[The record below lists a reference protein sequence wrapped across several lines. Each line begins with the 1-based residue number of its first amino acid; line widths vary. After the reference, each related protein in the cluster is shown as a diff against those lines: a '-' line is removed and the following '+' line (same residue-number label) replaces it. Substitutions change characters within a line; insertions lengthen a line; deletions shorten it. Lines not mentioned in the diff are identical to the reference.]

1 MDPVKVML
9 VDDEVLAI
17 EHMRGLI
24 SWESLGYEIVCAA
37 TKPSQAARLAREHR
51 PELVI
56 MDIVMPGTDGLALS
70 KQLLAEGAA
79 GKIVL
84 LTSYKEFEY
93 AKEAMKLGIANY
105 WVKHEMDP
113 ETVKRE
119 LGGLREEI
127 ENDRRLRK
135 NDRGRLLVD
144 WLGGRPLSDK
154 QWRTATGGLGEAFD
168 RFHLLVMQPDRSFP
182 VLPGAA
188 PESPDL
194 PADWP
199 DSGDAGLLAAVRF
212 LDSHFVL
219 IFGDRG
225 SKGEGKMRERLEE
238 EAAKARATMEK
249 LTGRT
254 VSTAMAYG
262 LTNREDVPAKLAEA
276 MKRLANAIFYGPR
289 HLFRLNE
296 LLPEAEE
303 AVREDWEESAEKVR
317 EWLADRKYKEAGAG
331 LSAAFAIA
339 AAAKDAAAL
348 SDLCRQS
355 VGLLNRSRSAVGL
368 PPLAEARPPGAGE
381 SADWMSLEG
390 IRDWFLR
397 ELSAIE
403 AADAGLPSVSR
414 KVRQALEYMEAN
426 YADPDIDADR
436 IARRIGISRDHL
448 RHVFKE
454 ETGAT
459 VLDRLTEIRM
469 ERAKRLLGEGSFKI
483 YEIAERVGYRNG
495 QYFSQ
500 VFRKTTGM
508 TPLEYM
514 EKRR

>member
-1 MDPVKVML
+1 MNPVRVML

-51 PELVI
+51 PDLVI
-56 MDIVMPGTDGLALS
+56 MDIVMPGTDGLELS

-79 GKIVL
+79 GRIVL

-105 WVKHEMDP
+105 WVKHEMDA

-144 WLGGRPLSDK
+144 WLGGRPLSGK
-154 QWRTATGGLGEAFD
+154 QWSMATGGLGGACD
-168 RFHLLVMQPDRSFP
+168 RFHLLVMQPDRAFP
-182 VLPGAA
+182 VLPGTV
-188 PESPDL
+188 PEIPDL
-194 PADWP
+194 PTDWP
-199 DSGDAGLLAAVRF
+199 DSGDGLLAAVRL
-212 LDSHFVL
+212 LDSCFVL

-225 SKGEGKMRERLEE
+225 NKGEGKMRERLEE
-238 EAAKARATMEK
+238 EAAQARATMEG

-254 VSTAMAYG
+254 VSIAMAYG
-262 LTNREDVPAKLAEA
+262 LTDRKDVPAKLAEA
-276 MKRLANAIFYGPR
+276 LKRLAITIFYGPR

-296 LLPEAEE
+296 LHPEEDA
-303 AVREDWEESAEKVR
+303 AREDWEESAEKVR
-317 EWLADRKYKEAGAG
+317 EWLADKKYKEAAAG
-331 LSAAFAIA
+331 LSAAFAQA

-348 SDLCRQS
+348 SDLCRQL
-355 VGLLNRSRSAVGL
+355 VGLLNRSRSAIGL
-368 PPLAEARPPGAGE
+368 PSLAEAWPAGPGE
-381 SADWMSLEG
+381 TADWTSLTG
-390 IRDWFLR
+390 IRDWFLA
-397 ELSAIE
+397 ETDAI
-403 AADAGLPSVSR
+403 AAANAGLPSVSR
-414 KVRQALEYMEAN
+414 KVRQALEYMETN

-436 IARRIGISRDHL
+436 IARQLGISRDHL

-454 ETGAT
+454 ETGMT

-469 ERAKRLLGEGSFKI
+469 ERAKRLLAEGNLKV
-483 YEIAERVGYRNG
+483 YEIAGRVGYRNG

-500 VFRKTTGM
+500 VFRKTTGT
-508 TPLEYM
+508 TPLDYM